1 MKERRI
7 LSGIRRLGFL
17 LLGIAAGAQAFEPL
31 PEKPVASAT
40 NPTTP
45 AKVALGKAL
54 YFDPRLSVDGSVS
67 CNSCHN
73 VMSGGEDGRPFSM
86 GVRGQL
92 GGRSSPTV
100 WNAAFLSVQFWDGRA
115 PSLEEQ
121 AKGPMINPV
130 EMGNPDHAAVVKR
143 LQGIEGYK
151 PLFKQ
156 AFNAPEITID
166 RVAQAIAAYE
176 RTLITPD
183 SSLDRYLKGDK
194 KALNESQV
202 RGMQAF
208 QDVGCVACH
217 SGAAFAGPAL
227 PEGQGFYQKFPT
239 FPGSAYD
246 AKYRLTEDT
255 GRFQVTHQ
263 EADRHMF
270 RVPTLRNVALTAP
283 YLHNG
288 SATTLEEAVR
298 VMAKVQLNKELDDGQ
313 VHDLTAFLGA
323 LTGTFPRQEMPEL
336 PPTPGRTVFAP

>member
-1 MKERRI
+1 MKERRMR
-7 LSGIRRLGFL
+7 SGIRQLGLL
-17 LLGIAAGAQAFEPL
+17 LLGIASGAQAFEPL
-31 PEKPVASAT
+31 PKKPIEPAT
-40 NPTTP
+40 NPTTQ
-45 AKVALGKAL
+45 AKVALGKML

-73 VMSGGEDGRPFSM
+73 VMAGGEDGRSFSM

-143 LQGIEGYK
+143 LQGIDGYK

-156 AFNAPEITID
+156 AFNTPEITID

-176 RTLITPD
+176 RTLTTPD
-183 SSLDRYLKGDK
+183 SPLDRYLKGDK

-208 QDVGCVACH
+208 QEVGCVTCH

-227 PEGQGFYQKFPT
+227 PEGQGFYQKFPA
-239 FPGSAYD
+239 FPGSAYES
-246 AKYRLTEDT
+246 KYRLTEDL
-255 GRFQVTHQ
+255 GRFEVTHQ

-283 YLHNG
+283 YFHNG
-288 SATTLEEAVR
+288 AVSTLEEAVR

-313 VHDLTAFLGA
+313 VRDLTAFLGA
-323 LTGTFPRQEMPEL
+323 LTGTFPRQEMPRL
-336 PPTPGRTVFAP
+336 PPTPGRTAFAP